1 MEGAHGVG
9 DAASALDDEFEGALG
24 VDVPL
29 PGVFKGVNLRT
40 GLGAVFF
47 GEEDV
52 VVLPRV
58 EGRVEIDE
66 VDGLVLDVAL
76 EDFVV
81 VAVVDWFLGF
91 TCVGLV
97 SLIWW
102 VSWRNCGCLFGRR
115 AGLDTPRFPSA
126 AEAVCRKIP
135 DGTAESR
142 APSRQPQVL
151 RLRFR
156 MTFSLGDC
164 FGWEIVIPLKPTD
177 GLNGLP
183 RPI

>member
-9 DAASALDDEFEGALG
+9 DAASALDDEFEGTLG

-29 PGVFKGVNLRT
+29 PGVFEGVNL
-40 GLGAVFF
+40 GAGVGAIFF

-81 VAVVDWFLGF
+81 VAVVELVFGGH
-91 TCVGLV
+91 GLKIAGRV
-97 SLIWW
+97 SI
-102 VSWRNCGCLFGRR
+102 
-115 AGLDTPRFPSA
+115 
-126 AEAVCRKIP
+126 
-135 DGTAESR
+135 
-142 APSRQPQVL
+142 
-151 RLRFR
+151 
-156 MTFSLGDC
+156 
-164 FGWEIVIPLKPTD
+164 
-177 GLNGLP
+177 
-183 RPI
+183 

>member
-29 PGVFKGVNLRT
+29 PGVFEGVNLGA
-40 GLGAVFF
+40 GLRAVFF

-58 EGRVEIDE
+58 EGRVEVDE

-81 VAVVDWFLGF
+81 VAVVELVFGGH
-91 TCVGLV
+91 GL
-97 SLIWW
+97 W
-102 VSWRNCGCLFGRR
+102 VSIADLVGVRGGIVGVDSRSGPRLATRTWGTRVGDPPPFSTAGCCSR
-115 AGLDTPRFPSA
+115 AGQSDRPSFLFHKGSF
-126 AEAVCRKIP
+126 V
-135 DGTAESR
+135 
-142 APSRQPQVL
+142 Q
-151 RLRFR
+151 
-156 MTFSLGDC
+156 
-164 FGWEIVIPLKPTD
+164 
-177 GLNGLP
+177 
-183 RPI
+183 

>member
-1 MEGAHGVG
+1 VEGAHGVG

-29 PGVFKGVNLRT
+29 PGVFEGVNLGA
-40 GLGAVFF
+40 GLRAVFF

-81 VAVVDWFLGF
+81 VAVVELVFLGHD
-91 TCVGLV
+91 LRV
-97 SLIWW
+97 SIADF
-102 VSWRNCGCLFGRR
+102 VCGGGENCWC
-115 AGLDTPRFPSA
+115 
-126 AEAVCRKIP
+126 
-135 DGTAESR
+135 
-142 APSRQPQVL
+142 
-151 RLRFR
+151 
-156 MTFSLGDC
+156 
-164 FGWEIVIPLKPTD
+164 
-177 GLNGLP
+177 
-183 RPI
+183 